1 MRQWDDRNV
10 CFIKIRSKLS
20 SVLLSCLLRIFMKQT
35 LPSSHH
41 IISYWRLSN
50 FKSGYL
56 EWHSGYVYHRI
67 LNLYSKLSISHTK
80 SIAENWVPL
89 DTALLLQHYSIAQG
103 EEEEAE
109 KKEDENILAQLQK
122 RELNF
127 NFRYRKQPP
136 IQIVYGA
143 KGRRNRGARWILGI
157 P

>member
-1 MRQWDDRNV
+1 M
-10 CFIKIRSKLS
+10 
-20 SVLLSCLLRIFMKQT
+20 
-35 LPSSHH
+35 
-41 IISYWRLSN
+41 
-50 FKSGYL
+50 
-56 EWHSGYVYHRI
+56 
-67 LNLYSKLSISHTK
+67 
-80 SIAENWVPL
+80 PL

-143 KGRRNRGARWILGI
+143 KGRQNRGAL
-157 P
+157 

>member
-1 MRQWDDRNV
+1 M
-10 CFIKIRSKLS
+10 
-20 SVLLSCLLRIFMKQT
+20 
-35 LPSSHH
+35 
-41 IISYWRLSN
+41 
-50 FKSGYL
+50 
-56 EWHSGYVYHRI
+56 
-67 LNLYSKLSISHTK
+67 
-80 SIAENWVPL
+80 PL

-143 KGRRNRGARWILGI
+143 KGRRNRGAWRIPGI

>member
-1 MRQWDDRNV
+1 MIYHFAKDS
-10 CFIKIRSKLS
+10 FLS
-20 SVLLSCLLRIFMKQT
+20 MSRFLTEGAAKFLSMFFNLWSSGGQT
-35 LPSSHH
+35 IMPSSHH
-41 IISYWRLSN
+41 IILKIVEVQEY
-50 FKSGYL
+50 F
-56 EWHSGYVYHRI
+56 EWH
-67 LNLYSKLSISHTK
+67 SKLSISHTK

-103 EEEEAE
+103 EEEAE

-143 KGRRNRGARWILGI
+143 KGRRNRGTRWTLGI

>member
-1 MRQWDDRNV
+1 M
-10 CFIKIRSKLS
+10 
-20 SVLLSCLLRIFMKQT
+20 
-35 LPSSHH
+35 
-41 IISYWRLSN
+41 
-50 FKSGYL
+50 
-56 EWHSGYVYHRI
+56 
-67 LNLYSKLSISHTK
+67 
-80 SIAENWVPL
+80 PL

-143 KGRRNRGARWILGI
+143 KERRNRGARLILGI
-157 P
+157 PYFDSQIL